1 MPSIIF
7 GTPKRVLCAIAV
19 FASSVGCATS
29 SSTASPPREPRAHV
43 SQASSVAVAK
53 RPASASRN
61 QRASQRSPDTVD
73 PALGTAAEV
82 IALEIE
88 GTNSKEPVLPC
99 RLLITHYAGTMVL
112 DFHAQPGNAP
122 RIRQQ
127 TQELGMYLNEKRDD
141 EQASRSPGGR
151 PDPASFPVRQILGA
165 RPVAVVEDLPDGAR
179 LTLSPDKGTATERL
193 RAEVLWH
200 AGDLLPGLPL
210 EGKTCPEL
218 PARPLAV
225 SDAPSG
231 R

>member
-1 MPSIIF
+1 MPSIVF

-19 FASSVGCATS
+19 FASSVGCAAS
-29 SSTASPPREPRAHV
+29 SSTAAAPREPRAHV
-43 SQASSVAVAK
+43 SKPSSVTVAK
-53 RPASASRN
+53 RPAVAPSN
-61 QRASQRSPDTVD
+61 QRTSQRAPETGGAVFDT
-73 PALGTAAEV
+73 PAEV

-88 GTNSKEPVLPC
+88 GTNTKEPMLPC

-112 DFHAQPGNAP
+112 DFHAQPGSAP

-127 TQELGMYLNEKRDD
+127 TQDLVAYLNDNRDD
-141 EQASRSPGGR
+141 EQAARSPGGR

-165 RPVAVVEDLPDGAR
+165 RPVASVEDLPDGAR
-179 LTLSPDKGTATERL
+179 LTLSPEKGSSTGRL

-225 SDAPSG
+225 SDAP
-231 R
+231 